1 MVLVYITYKTGRFC
15 GKCWCAKLSA
25 PCESHRFDQ
34 FLQDGL
40 PWEKPPHFTSWELIY
55 PMIFAWQSMEIPW
68 KKHWIS
74 VKSHE
79 TKLHIFSTLS
89 TWYLLS
95 NIFSLYKPVLP
106 AFLVVKSP
114 FLCWLPYSFR
124 SCSWGTIWFPH
135 LWIHLNTGESQKK
148 TNTLGQ
154 PWLGGLCSPFFLL
167 GRKKMDNHHYQNMW
181 THVDYQRLTR
191 YKWISP

>member
-1 MVLVYITYKTGRFC
+1 MANVGVQNCQHHANRIASINSYRMGLH
-15 GKCWCAKLSA
+15 GKNHPILRAGS
-25 PCESHRFDQ
+25 S
-34 FLQDGL
+34 
-40 PWEKPPHFTSWELIY
+40 Y
-55 PMIFAWQSMEIPW
+55 IPW
-68 KKHWIS
+68 S
-74 VKSHE
+74 SHGN
-79 TKLHIFSTLS
+79 L
-89 TWYLLS
+89 W
-95 NIFSLYKPVLP
+95 
-106 AFLVVKSP
+106 KSP
-114 FLCWLPYSFR
+114 EKNIEFPWNHMKQNYIYLVHYPLDIYFPIYSHCINQF
-124 SCSWGTIWFPH
+124 SQHFSWSNPLFCVGYPTVLDHVPGETIWFPH

>member
-1 MVLVYITYKTGRFC
+1 MANVGVQNCQHHANRIASINSYRMGLH
-15 GKCWCAKLSA
+15 GKNHPILRAGS
-25 PCESHRFDQ
+25 S
-34 FLQDGL
+34 
-40 PWEKPPHFTSWELIY
+40 Y
-55 PMIFAWQSMEIPW
+55 IPW
-68 KKHWIS
+68 SSHGNLWKSPEKKHWIS

-154 PWLGGLCSPFFLL
+154 PWLGGLCSPFFCWGEKNGQSPLP
-167 GRKKMDNHHYQNMW
+167 K
-181 THVDYQRLTR
+181 HVDSCGLP
-191 YKWISP
+191 KID